1 MSDLSSDTR
10 AGSRPSVR
18 LATDLVPNG
27 PWIFARQVELPREE
41 LENGALVEVCDA
53 QGRFVGHG
61 LYNEASDIRVRML
74 SRGKKSDLRSPR
86 EFLLRQ
92 LAAADRLRKKLLRLP
107 DVTSAYRIAHAEGD
121 DLPGLIVDKLG
132 LVLVCEY
139 HALGFWR
146 LRDDVERALLELYP
160 EHRIVHRVPPSA
172 MRAEGFDEAQAAAS
186 ANASDELVE
195 IVEHEVRYRLV
206 PGRGHKTGFFCDQR
220 DNRLRVAQ
228 FARGQDVLDLC
239 CNTGGFGLQ
248 AARAGARS
256 VRAVDLDE
264 VVLERARQ
272 AAQLGGFAIEFVH
285 ADLFHV
291 LRDVRTARTKP
302 GVIVLDPHKV
312 ITGKAGLEEGLHR
325 YGDMNTLALEAVRPG
340 GLVATFSCSGA
351 LELPTFLGMLFQSAR
366 RAQREV
372 RLLEV
377 LGAGPDHPQRPE
389 FSRSRYLKGA
399 LLAVD

>member
-1 MSDLSSDTR
+1 MSSLSSDT
-10 AGSRPSVR
+10 RPSVR

-27 PWIFARQVELPREE
+27 PWIFARQVEMPREE
-41 LENGALVEVCDA
+41 LENGALVEVVDA

-107 DVTSAYRIAHAEGD
+107 EVTSAYRIAHAEGD

-132 LVLVCEY
+132 EVLVCEY

-146 LRDDVERALLELYP
+146 LRDDVERALGELYP
-160 EHRIVHRVPPSA
+160 GLRIVHRVPTSA
-172 MRAEGFDEAQAAAS
+172 LRAEAFDEREVVAN

-220 DNRLRVAQ
+220 DNRLRVAR

-264 VVLERARQ
+264 VVLERARD
-272 AAQLGGFAIEFVH
+272 AAQLNGFAIEHVH

-291 LRDVRTARTKP
+291 LRDVRAARTKP

-312 ITGKAGLEEGLHR
+312 ITGKAGIEEGLHR

>member
-1 MSDLSSDTR
+1 MSSDLSST
-10 AGSRPSVR
+10 SRPAIR

-27 PWIFARQVELPREE
+27 PWIFARQCEAPRERIE
-41 LENGALVEVCDA
+41 DGSLVEVVDA

-61 LYNEASDIRVRML
+61 LFNEASDIRVRLL

-92 LAAADRLRKKLLRLP
+92 IAAADRVRKKLLRLP
-107 DVTSAYRIAHAEGD
+107 EVTSAYRVVHAEGD

-132 LVLVCEY
+132 DVLVCEH
-139 HALGFWR
+139 HALGFWK
-146 LRDDVERALLELYP
+146 LREDVERALNELYP
-160 EHRIVHRVPPSA
+160 GLRVLHRVPPSA
-172 MRAEGFDEAQAAAS
+172 ARKEGFEPPAEND
-186 ANASDELVE
+186 DVGFVE
-195 IVEHEVRYRLV
+195 IVEHEVRYRIA

-220 DNRLRVAQ
+220 DNRLRVAA

-239 CNTGGFGLQ
+239 CNTGGFSFQ
-248 AARAGARS
+248 ALRAGARR
-256 VRAVDLDE
+256 VTAVDLDE
-264 VVLERARQ
+264 VVLERAKDS
-272 AAQLGGFAIEFVH
+272 AALNGVELELVH
-285 ADLFHV
+285 DDLFRV
-291 LRDVRTARTKP
+291 LREVRGARVRP

-312 ITGKAGLEEGLHR
+312 ITGKAGIEEGLVR

-351 LELPTFLGMLFQSAR
+351 LELGAFLGMLFQSAR
-366 RAQREV
+366 RAQRSV

-377 LGAGPDHPQRPE
+377 LGAACDHPQRPD